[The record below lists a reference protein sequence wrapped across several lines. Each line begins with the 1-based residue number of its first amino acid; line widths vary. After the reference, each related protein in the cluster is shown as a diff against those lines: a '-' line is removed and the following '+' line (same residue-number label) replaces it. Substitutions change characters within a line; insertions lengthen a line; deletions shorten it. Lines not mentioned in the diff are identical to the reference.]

1 MGVVGKRYKGTN
13 GKQWRGMISHA
24 RTLAIINIVREWIQ
38 WAKEEG
44 GCVGSR
50 ARHYCER
57 VLNQREMSENEH
69 EIQINVGGTTMLLTS
84 GWGVVN

>member
-1 MGVVGKRYKGTN
+1 MAGHDKPCANFSDNQYSKGMDTVG
-13 GKQWRGMISHA
+13 
-24 RTLAIINIVREWIQ
+24 
-38 WAKEEG
+38 KEEG